1 MSRSRIL
8 IVDDEPYVRK
18 TLQRALNVYDVKV
31 AGDGREAVTT
41 LENED
46 FDVVLC
52 DLMMPSMSGV
62 EVFRHV
68 HASAPEQAE
77 RFVFLTGGTVDPQTD
92 EFLSAVSNPVLEK
105 PFNFRVLRHV
115 VKETIK
121 RHRTGSPGTSE
132 SSDDEPSPGTTGRNP
147 E

>member
-1 MSRSRIL
+1 MPPSQHPRIL

-62 EVFRHV
+62 EVFRHI
-68 HASAPEQAE
+68 HASAPGQAE
-77 RFVFLTGGTVDPQTD
+77 RFVFLTGGTVDPKTD
-92 EFLSAVSNPVLEK
+92 EFLAGVSNPVLEK
-105 PFNFRVLRHV
+105 PFNFRILRHV
-115 VKETIK
+115 VKETIE
-121 RHRTGSPGTSE
+121 RHRTAAPESPKTPPEE
-132 SSDDEPSPGTTGRNP
+132 SSDPSPG
-147 E
+147 